1 MYLVPTT
8 HNKKEV
14 LMASASK
21 AQIKANRENA
31 KRSTGPKTIQGKL
44 KVSQNAITH
53 GIFATT
59 PLLPHENAAEFAAL
73 SQEISKVFTPVD
85 AHAAFLVEEIVLTMW
100 RQKRL
105 RIAEAAKV
113 QISMTPEIMAEEIND
128 ALKLPFHKR
137 LSAQSISEDQEAT
150 YIYWTEILEEFSNL
164 NIKAAPS
171 NLAQVSISAPN
182 VYKRLKNNALKSVL
196 TYDVFMKSPDK
207 IIESLESTKK
217 YAEEYVAANAIN
229 HTAYNIAEQM
239 KFAKLFPAGTNL
251 DFLNKYRLQLSAELY
266 RAVEAYKQH
275 CVWRAENF
283 EIEVVEEAA

>member
-1 MYLVPTT
+1 
-8 HNKKEV
+8 
-14 LMASASK
+14 MANTSK
-21 AQIKANRENA
+21 AQIKANRQNA
-31 KRSTGPKTIQGKL
+31 KRSTGPTSIQGKL

-73 SQEISKVFTPVD
+73 SQEMAKVFPPVD

-105 RIAEAAKV
+105 RKAEAAKI
-113 QISMTPEIMAEEIND
+113 QISMTPEILAAEVSQ
-128 ALKLPFHKR
+128 ALNLTYPKHITAENI
-137 LSAQSISEDQEAT
+137 SSIQEST
-150 YIYWTEILEEFSNL
+150 YQDWKKVLEEFSKF

-171 NLAQVSISAPN
+171 NMTQLSIIAPL
-182 VYKRLKNNALKSVL
+182 VYAILKEDAKQSVL
-196 TYDVFMKSPDK
+196 TYDVFMKTPDK
-207 IIESLESTKK
+207 VIASLERIKK
-217 YAEEYVAANAIN
+217 GAEDFLEKNSIN

-266 RAVEAYKQH
+266 RAVDAYKQH
-275 CVWRAENF
+275 CLWRAENF